1 MFVVGDDIKNEEE
14 EEIEEVEEEEVQRG
28 VRLNS

>member
-1 MFVVGDDIKNEEE
+1 MFFVGDDIKNEEE